1 MSTYELNDE
10 SMQRLVNNGDLF
22 PPGLQPLLRTM
33 AAQIPRPVPTKLG
46 AVVRCDVQLTAEET
60 TLFVRWNASADH
72 PYPWIQAGA
81 NSRRQLLDYNQ
92 ETKSNSQIGRISEV
106 LFEGVDL

>member
-1 MSTYELNDE
+1 MSTYELDDDLVRI
-10 SMQRLVNNGDLF
+10 MVNNGDLF

-60 TLFVRWNASADH
+60 TLFVRWSAVADH
-72 PYPWIQAGA
+72 PFPWIQAGT
-81 NSRRQLLDYNQ
+81 NYRRMPLDYNQ
-92 ETKSNSQIGRISEV
+92 ETKSNYQIGRITEV